1 MGNRRRRERATVGE
15 CKVTKE
21 GENKSQRILS
31 EETVNKMR
39 QLLYD
44 VTDKGIASN
53 AKSELMK
60 LAGKT
65 GTAES
70 GVYNQDG
77 QEIYR
82 TWFVGFYPANNPH
95 YIVAVLN
102 EDGVSGNGDCAPVF
116 KNICEWIACDSLR
129 SKD

>member
-1 MGNRRRRERATVGE
+1 MSESTVSKIRE
-15 CKVTKE
+15 
-21 GENKSQRILS
+21 
-31 EETVNKMR
+31 
-39 QLLYD
+39 LLYS
-44 VTDKGIASN
+44 VTEKGIASN

-95 YIVAVLN
+95 YIVAVLD
-102 EDGVSGNGDCAPVF
+102 EDGVSRNGDCAPVF
-116 KNICEWIACDSLR
+116 KSICEWIACDSLR
-129 SKD
+129 Q